1 MINTGLRLLVI
12 QHRYLWRLKKLK
24 NIHRKDKIIHREA
37 FEASPIEALHVEARE
52 PPIQLRGYVLG
63 LMFLYILKNN
73 YTYTEFL
80 STLDKREGQKYDENK
95 NATRLVGVT

>member
-37 FEASPIEALHVEARE
+37 FEASPIEALHVE
-52 PPIQLRGYVLG
+52 
-63 LMFLYILKNN
+63 ILKGMCWAQILYKNC
-73 YTYTEFL
+73 
-80 STLDKREGQKYDENK
+80 DKLHLYKIPGKDYNFYK
-95 NATRLVGVT
+95 N